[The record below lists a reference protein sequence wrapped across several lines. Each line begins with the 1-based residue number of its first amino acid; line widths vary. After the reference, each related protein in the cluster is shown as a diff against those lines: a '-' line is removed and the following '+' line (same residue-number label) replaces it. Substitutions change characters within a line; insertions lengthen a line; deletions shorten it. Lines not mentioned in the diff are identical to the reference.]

1 MYLCLNHTPREEK
14 GVKWR
19 TNSVLGKINNRI
31 NNNNR
36 KEEDFLTRNR
46 FTSKVSY
53 YQNRKMLA
61 SRVTTLTW
69 LCAIFYSRVALLA
82 NGEDACGDQGICNCY
97 FEEEEAIPVFD
108 VDCSYLGLTLPPSN
122 FPPKTN
128 NLLLSHNKLTALP
141 EHIFSDM
148 ISLQT
153 LLLSDNNL
161 TTLPEHIFSDL
172 ISLQLLYLDSNK
184 LASLPMHIFA
194 NLSNLEELGLFEN
207 NLTSLPVTIFS
218 NLTNLQVLYLHRN
231 VLTSLPV
238 NLFSNLTNLKILYL
252 QSENLEGLPEYIF
265 ASLTRLTELV
275 LANNKLASLPV
286 NIFFNQTRL
295 RNMYLDRNVLT
306 SLPANL
312 FTNLTNLE
320 LIHLQS
326 NNLQGLPRNI
336 FASQTRLTVLDLSNN
351 KLASL
356 PGDIFFNQTSLQ
368 KLDLSNNTLASL
380 PGNIFFNQTR
390 LQKLDLSNNKLAS
403 LPGNIFFNQTKLL
416 KLYLNSN
423 NLTTLQADIFSRL
436 VNLQMLLLSANKLTS
451 LPVNIFF
458 NLKNLFMLSPNK
470 NSLTTLPEQIFSN
483 LTNLDILDLSE
494 NSLTSLHENIFSEL
508 TCLSDLLLNRNNLTT
523 LPEQIFRNLV
533 GLKMLHFYQ
542 NSLQFLPEK
551 LFANMSELQYLF
563 LNKNNLTTLPEKIF
577 WDLIS
582 LEKLVF
588 YQNRLQYLPE
598 NVFANLSKLNDL
610 DLSFNYL
617 TVLPDQI
624 FADLSALETL
634 YLHGN
639 RIEHLP
645 RILLPSEGGHLNIR
659 TIYLNKNNITHIKK
673 EVFRGLCNLESLLIF
688 DNKIHTIEPFAFI
701 AGPQKLYLFNNEISE
716 LQANTFGQVLNELHL
731 YGNTIPN
738 LDLEFVSNHS
748 GNLTLYVACD
758 KIQSIEVPTLEGFQ
772 TKVITDSTVVNSF
785 MASGF
790 ECDSGYVIP
799 HICSPCKQ
807 GFYGKTT
814 GGCQPCPPGG
824 YYQDD
829 IAKVSNIPN
838 KVECKKCNAGTY
850 VPFGEGVSS
859 DDCIVCPE
867 GTNKTIHAGFRAC
880 FCMDGYAR
888 TDRFNVCQI
897 CENNAVDCYG
907 KDYKTLRK
915 GYFWNWEYP
924 GANLTEYKS
933 FVANL
938 MTESANFDPS
948 TTKYSGDLPNVHSC
962 PRSESCL
969 NNKTD
974 IEGTCETG
982 YEGLMCSKCISNYY
996 IVLGQC
1002 LECPELV
1009 YSILEVIG
1017 ILLLVICIY
1026 VLLVWQYKKQK
1037 SKVLHGT
1044 KRALIDMF
1052 ISRFKIV
1059 LGFYQVVGE
1068 FFTSL
1073 HELNWAGNLYVI
1085 GEFVAYIELNILR
1098 IFIRPN
1104 CFLKDLRI
1112 NAKLEFIIAMTFL
1125 LLIMVVP
1132 FVIYQ
1137 VKKCYYR
1144 ISLPGT
1150 KSKLLTYVLAILF
1163 LTYPPICTIIFQLY
1177 PRACKRFCWDE
1188 QKKYCVEVLR
1198 SDFAIECKTL
1208 QMYQIFAF
1216 VATVLYVI
1224 AFPFC
1229 LFFSLWKKRS
1239 ELSYHEQTLSS
1250 PVSRGDDITN
1260 PVTNTDDITHSSTPI
1275 WLTILCEN
1283 YKDKYWFWE
1292 ILELIRKVT
1301 QTVLITLLGWENRV
1315 TVLLTIGISVLF
1327 LILHA
1332 RYLPMK
1338 SSFEQKLQMFALT
1351 AILINVLIAAI
1362 DHDESEDGLT
1372 VFLILLNLIVI
1383 AIVFGELLMNVF
1395 HILGKLQV
1403 HNKVMT
1409 CAVNALRRG
1418 KRLFKIR
1425 PKQVPLIDDKS
1436 NIQTEEK
1443 LK

>member
-390 LQKLDLSNNKLAS
+390 LQKLDLS
-403 LPGNIFFNQTKLL
+403 
-416 KLYLNSN
+416 
-423 NLTTLQADIFSRL
+423 
-436 VNLQMLLLSANKLTS
+436 
-451 LPVNIFF
+451 
-458 NLKNLFMLSPNK
+458 
-470 NSLTTLPEQIFSN
+470 
-483 LTNLDILDLSE
+483 
-494 NSLTSLHENIFSEL
+494 
-508 TCLSDLLLNRNNLTT
+508 
-523 LPEQIFRNLV
+523 
-533 GLKMLHFYQ
+533 
-542 NSLQFLPEK
+542 
-551 LFANMSELQYLF
+551 
-563 LNKNNLTTLPEKIF
+563 
-577 WDLIS
+577 
-582 LEKLVF
+582 
-588 YQNRLQYLPE
+588 
-598 NVFANLSKLNDL
+598 
-610 DLSFNYL
+610 FNYL
-617 TVLPDQI
+617 TGLPDQI
-624 FADLSALETL
+624 FAELFALNKL

-645 RILLPSEGGHLNIR
+645 RIILPSEGGHLNIR
-659 TIYLNKNNITHIKK
+659 TIYLNKNNITYITK
-673 EVFRGLCNLESLLIF
+673 EVFRGLYHLESLLIF

-701 AGPQKLYLFNNEISE
+701 SGPQKLYLFNNEISE
-716 LQANTFGQVLNELHL
+716 LQANTFGQVLKELHL

-738 LDLEFVSNHS
+738 LDLKFVSNHS

-758 KIQSIEVPTLEGFQ
+758 KIQSIEVPTFEGFQ
-772 TKVITDSTVVNSF
+772 TKVVCLSRDFSFNVSITDLTVVKSF

-790 ECDSGYVIP
+790 ECDTVYVMP
-799 HICSPCKQ
+799 HKCSPCKQ

-850 VPFGEGVSS
+850 VPLGEGVSS

-897 CENNAVDCYG
+897 CENDVLDCYG

-982 YEGLMCSKCISNYY
+982 YEGIMCSKCISNYY

-1002 LECPELV
+1002 MECPELV

-1017 ILLLVICIY
+1017 ILLLVICVY
-1026 VLLVWQYKKQK
+1026 VVLVWQYKKQK
-1037 SKVLHGT
+1037 SNVLHST
-1044 KRALIDMF
+1044 ERALIDMF

-1098 IFIRPN
+1098 ILIRPS
-1104 CFLKDLRI
+1104 CFVKDLRI

-1188 QKKYCVEVLR
+1188 NRKYCVEVLR

-1208 QMYQIFAF
+1208 QMYQILAF

-1229 LFFSLWKKRS
+1229 LFFLLWKKRS

-1260 PVTNTDDITHSSTPI
+1260 PVDNSAIDDITHCSTPI

-1403 HNKVMT
+1403 HKKVMA

-1425 PKQVPLIDDKS
+1425 PRQVPLIDETC
-1436 NIQTEEK
+1436 NIQTEEN
-1443 LK
+1443 LQ

>member
-1 MYLCLNHTPREEK
+1 MFIRYCIK
-14 GVKWR
+14 DK
-19 TNSVLGKINNRI
+19 
-31 NNNNR
+31 
-36 KEEDFLTRNR
+36 
-46 FTSKVSY
+46 
-53 YQNRKMLA
+53 NRKMLA

-69 LCAIFYSRVALLA
+69 LCVIFYSRVALLA
-82 NGEDACGDQGICNCY
+82 NGQDACGDQGICNCY
-97 FEEEEAIPVFD
+97 FKEEEAILVFV
-108 VDCSYLGLTLPPSN
+108 VDCSSLGLTLPPSN
-122 FPPKTN
+122 FPPETN
-128 NLLLSHNKLTALP
+128 KLLLNKNNLTALP
-141 EHIFSDM
+141 EPLFSDMISLQYLSLSQNNLTALPEYIFSDM
-148 ISLQT
+148 ISLQR
-153 LLLSDNNL
+153 LLLYQNNL
-161 TTLPEHIFSDL
+161 TALPEHIFSDL
-172 ISLQLLYLDSNK
+172 ISLQYLDLGENK
-184 LASLPMHIFA
+184 LGSLPMHIFSNLSKLVRLNLGENKLGSLPMHIFSNLSKLEELYLA
-194 NLSNLEELGLFEN
+194 KNKLGSLQMHIFSNLSNLEELLLYQN
-207 NLTSLPVTIFS
+207 NLTALPEHIFSDLISLQYLNLGENKLGSLPMHIFS
-218 NLTNLQVLYLHRN
+218 NLSKLER
-231 VLTSLPV
+231 
-238 NLFSNLTNLKILYL
+238 LF
-252 QSENLEGLPEYIF
+252 
-265 ASLTRLTELV
+265 
-275 LANNKLASLPV
+275 
-286 NIFFNQTRL
+286 
-295 RNMYLDRNVLT
+295 LD
-306 SLPANL
+306 
-312 FTNLTNLE
+312 
-320 LIHLQS
+320 Q
-326 NNLQGLPRNI
+326 
-336 FASQTRLTVLDLSNN
+336 
-351 KLASL
+351 
-356 PGDIFFNQTSLQ
+356 
-368 KLDLSNNTLASL
+368 
-380 PGNIFFNQTR
+380 
-390 LQKLDLSNNKLAS
+390 
-403 LPGNIFFNQTKLL
+403 
-416 KLYLNSN
+416 N
-423 NLTTLQADIFSRL
+423 NLTALPEHIFSDLISLRYL
-436 VNLQMLLLSANKLTS
+436 DLGENKLGS
-451 LPVNIFF
+451 LP
-458 NLKNLFMLSPNK
+458 MH
-470 NSLTTLPEQIFSN
+470 IFSN
-483 LTNLDILDLSE
+483 LSKLVRLNLGE
-494 NSLTSLHENIFSEL
+494 NKLGSLPMHIFSNLSKLEEL
-508 TCLSDLLLNRNNLTT
+508 YLNKNKLGSLQMHIFSNLWNLEELYLNKNKLGSLQMHIFSNLSNLEELSLSQNNLTA
-523 LPEQIFRNLV
+523 LPEHIF
-533 GLKMLHFYQ
+533 
-542 NSLQFLPEK
+542 S
-551 LFANMSELQYLF
+551 
-563 LNKNNLTTLPEKIF
+563 
-577 WDLIS
+577 DLIS
-582 LEKLVF
+582 LQHLNLGENKLGS
-588 YQNRLQYLPE
+588 LPMHI
-598 NVFANLSKLNDL
+598 FSNLSKLERLYLNKNKLGSLQMHIFSNLWNLEELYLDNNKLGSLQMHIFSNLSNLEELLLNQNNLTALPEHIFSDLISLKYLNLGENKLGSLPMHIFSNLSKLERLYLDNNKLGSLQMHIFSNLSNLEEL

-617 TVLPDQI
+617 TVMPDQI
-624 FADLSALETL
+624 FADLSVLGEL

-639 RIEHLP
+639 RIKHLP
-645 RILLPSEGGHLNIR
+645 RILLPSEGGHMNIR
-659 TIYLNKNNITHIKK
+659 NVYLNKNNITYITE
-673 EVFRGLCNLESLLIF
+673 EVFRGLYNLESLLIF
-688 DNKIHTIEPFAFI
+688 DNNIHTIEPFAFI

-731 YGNTIPN
+731 YGNTISN

-748 GNLTLYVACD
+748 GHLTLYVACD
-758 KIQSIEVPTLEGFQ
+758 KIQSIEFPTFEGFQ
-772 TKVITDSTVVNSF
+772 TKILCLSRDFSFNLRITDSTVVNSL

-790 ECDSGYVIP
+790 ECDSRDMKS

-829 IAKVSNIPN
+829 IAKVSNSPN

-850 VPFGEGVSS
+850 VPLGEGVSS

-897 CENNAVDCYG
+897 CENDVLDCYG

-962 PRSESCL
+962 PRSESCI
-969 NNKTD
+969 NNNTD

-982 YEGLMCSKCISNYY
+982 YEGIMCSKCISNYY

-1017 ILLLVICIY
+1017 ILLLVICVY

-1037 SKVLHGT
+1037 SKVLHST

-1104 CFLKDLRI
+1104 CFVKDLKI

-1150 KSKLLTYVLAILF
+1150 KSKLLTYMLAILF

-1188 QKKYCVEVLR
+1188 NRKYCVEVLR
-1198 SDFAIECKTL
+1198 SDFAIECKSL
-1208 QMYQIFAF
+1208 QTYQILAF

-1229 LFFSLWKKRS
+1229 LLFFLWKKRS
-1239 ELSYHEQTLSS
+1239 ELSYHERTLSS

-1275 WLTILCEN
+1275 WVTILCEN

-1418 KRLFKIR
+1418 KRLCKIR

>member
-1 MYLCLNHTPREEK
+1 
-14 GVKWR
+14 
-19 TNSVLGKINNRI
+19 
-31 NNNNR
+31 
-36 KEEDFLTRNR
+36 
-46 FTSKVSY
+46 
-53 YQNRKMLA
+53 MLA

-69 LCAIFYSRVALLA
+69 LCVIFYLRVALLA
-82 NGEDACGDQGICNCY
+82 NGQDACGDQGICYC
-97 FEEEEAIPVFD
+97 FFIEEKALIVS
-108 VDCSYLGLTLPPSN
+108 CSSLGLTLPPSN

-128 NLLLSHNKLTALP
+128 RFFFSRLLDQNNLTALPESLCSDMISLHHLNLGYNKLGSLPMHIFSNLSKLERLLLNQNNLTALP
-141 EHIFSDM
+141 EHIFASQTRLWTLH
-148 ISLQT
+148 LQI
-153 LLLSDNNL
+153 N
-161 TTLPEHIFSDL
+161 
-172 ISLQLLYLDSNK
+172 
-184 LASLPMHIFA
+184 
-194 NLSNLEELGLFEN
+194 
-207 NLTSLPVTIFS
+207 
-218 NLTNLQVLYLHRN
+218 
-231 VLTSLPV
+231 
-238 NLFSNLTNLKILYL
+238 
-252 QSENLEGLPEYIF
+252 NLEGLPE
-265 ASLTRLTELV
+265 
-275 LANNKLASLPV
+275 
-286 NIFFNQTRL
+286 Q
-295 RNMYLDRNVLT
+295 
-306 SLPANL
+306 
-312 FTNLTNLE
+312 
-320 LIHLQS
+320 
-326 NNLQGLPRNI
+326 I
-336 FASQTRLTVLDLSNN
+336 FASQKELLALNLFKNNLTVLSGQTFSNLISLLHLDLSKN

-356 PGDIFFNQTSLQ
+356 PGDIFVNQTKLVKLHLDSNNLEGLPENIFASQ
-368 KLDLSNNTLASL
+368 EHLRTLDLS
-380 PGNIFFNQTR
+380 
-390 LQKLDLSNNKLAS
+390 KNKLAS
-403 LPGNIFFNQTKLL
+403 LPGDIFVNQTKLV
-416 KLYLNSN
+416 K
-423 NLTTLQADIFSRL
+423 
-436 VNLQMLLLSANKLTS
+436 
-451 LPVNIFF
+451 
-458 NLKNLFMLSPNK
+458 
-470 NSLTTLPEQIFSN
+470 
-483 LTNLDILDLSE
+483 
-494 NSLTSLHENIFSEL
+494 
-508 TCLSDLLLNRNNLTT
+508 
-523 LPEQIFRNLV
+523 
-533 GLKMLHFYQ
+533 
-542 NSLQFLPEK
+542 
-551 LFANMSELQYLF
+551 
-563 LNKNNLTTLPEKIF
+563 
-577 WDLIS
+577 
-582 LEKLVF
+582 
-588 YQNRLQYLPE
+588 
-598 NVFANLSKLNDL
+598 L

-617 TVLPDQI
+617 TGLPDQI
-624 FADLSALETL
+624 FAELFALNKL

-645 RILLPSEGGHLNIR
+645 RIILPSEGGHLNIR
-659 TIYLNKNNITHIKK
+659 TIYLNKNNITYITK
-673 EVFRGLCNLESLLIF
+673 EVFRGLYRLESLLIF

-701 AGPQKLYLFNNEISE
+701 SGPQKLYLFNNEISE
-716 LQANTFGQVLNELHL
+716 LQANTFGQVLKE
-731 YGNTIPN
+731 
-738 LDLEFVSNHS
+738 
-748 GNLTLYVACD
+748 LYVACD
-758 KIQSIEVPTLEGFQ
+758 KIQSIEVPTFEGFQ
-772 TKVITDSTVVNSF
+772 TKIVCLSQDFSFNLSITETTVVDSL

-790 ECDSGYVIP
+790 ECNSGDVIS

-897 CENNAVDCYG
+897 CENDVLDCYG

-948 TTKYSGDLPNVHSC
+948 TTKYSGDLPNIHSC
-962 PRSESCL
+962 PRSESCI
-969 NNKTD
+969 NNNTD

-982 YEGLMCSKCISNYY
+982 YEGIMCSKCISNYY

-1017 ILLLVICIY
+1017 ILLLVICVY

-1037 SKVLHGT
+1037 SKVLHSK

-1104 CFLKDLRI
+1104 CFVKDLKI

-1137 VKKCYYR
+1137 AKKCYYR
-1144 ISLPGT
+1144 ISFPGT

-1188 QKKYCVEVLR
+1188 NRKYCVEVLR

-1208 QMYQIFAF
+1208 QLYQILAF

-1229 LFFSLWKKRS
+1229 LLFFLWKKRS
-1239 ELSYHEQTLSS
+1239 ELSYHELTLSS
-1250 PVSRGDDITN
+1250 PVSRGNDITN

-1301 QTVLITLLGWENRV
+1301 QTVLITLLGWESRV

-1383 AIVFGELLMNVF
+1383 AIVFGELLMGVF

-1403 HNKVMT
+1403 HKKVTT
-1409 CAVNALRRG
+1409 CVVNALRRG

-1425 PKQVPLIDDKS
+1425 PKQVPLIDDKC

-1443 LK
+1443 LT

>member
-1 MYLCLNHTPREEK
+1 
-14 GVKWR
+14 
-19 TNSVLGKINNRI
+19 
-31 NNNNR
+31 
-36 KEEDFLTRNR
+36 
-46 FTSKVSY
+46 
-53 YQNRKMLA
+53 MLA

-69 LCAIFYSRVALLA
+69 LCVIFYSRVALLA
-82 NGEDACGDQGICNCY
+82 NGQDACGDQGICNCY
-97 FEEEEAIPVFD
+97 FIEEESILVFV
-108 VDCSYLGLTLPPSN
+108 VDCSSLGLTLPPSN
-122 FPPKTN
+122 FPPETN
-128 NLLLSHNKLTALP
+128 KLDLSANSLWPLQINTFSSLENIQKLLLN
-141 EHIFSDM
+141 
-148 ISLQT
+148 Q
-153 LLLSDNNL
+153 NNL
-161 TTLPEHIFSDL
+161 TALPEHIFSDL
-172 ISLQLLYLDSNK
+172 ISLQHLYLDSNK
-184 LASLPMHIFA
+184 LGSLPMHIFSNLA
-194 NLSNLEELGLFEN
+194 NLEQLLLNKNKLTALRDNIFCELISLQYLDMAQN
-207 NLTSLPVTIFS
+207 NLTYLPVEIFS
-218 NLTNLQVLYLHRN
+218 NLTLVEHLDLH
-231 VLTSLPV
+231 
-238 NLFSNLTNLKILYL
+238 
-252 QSENLEGLPEYIF
+252 
-265 ASLTRLTELV
+265 
-275 LANNKLASLPV
+275 
-286 NIFFNQTRL
+286 
-295 RNMYLDRNVLT
+295 
-306 SLPANL
+306 
-312 FTNLTNLE
+312 
-320 LIHLQS
+320 S
-326 NNLQGLPRNI
+326 NNLQGLPENI
-336 FASQTRLTVLDLSNN
+336 FASQTHLWELYLHSNNLQGLPENIFASQTQLWELCLNSNKLTTLPADIFSSLINLHTLDLHSNNLQGLPENIFASQTHLWVLFLNKNNLTVLSGQTFSN
-351 KLASL
+351 LISL
-356 PGDIFFNQTSLQ
+356 L
-368 KLDLSNNTLASL
+368 
-380 PGNIFFNQTR
+380 R
-390 LQKLDLSNNKLAS
+390 LDLSNNKLAS

-772 TKVITDSTVVNSF
+772 TKVLCLSRDFSFNLSITDSTVVNSF

>member
-1 MYLCLNHTPREEK
+1 
-14 GVKWR
+14 
-19 TNSVLGKINNRI
+19 
-31 NNNNR
+31 
-36 KEEDFLTRNR
+36 
-46 FTSKVSY
+46 
-53 YQNRKMLA
+53 MLA
-61 SRVTTLTW
+61 SRVTTLIW
-69 LCAIFYSRVALLA
+69 FCVSFYSTLIA
-82 NGEDACGDQGICNCY
+82 NGQDACGDEGICNCY
-97 FEEEEAIPVFD
+97 SEEKEASLVF
-108 VDCSYLGLTLPPSN
+108 VVNCSSLGLTLPPSN
-122 FPPKTN
+122 FPSKTN
-128 NLLLSHNKLTALP
+128 ILLLNENNLTALP
-141 EHIFSDM
+141 EPLFSDMISLQNLSLSQNNLTPLPEYIFSDM
-148 ISLQT
+148 ISLQRLDLSANSLWSLQINT
-153 LLLSDNNL
+153 FSSLENIQKLLLNQNNL
-161 TTLPEHIFSDL
+161 TALPEHIFSDL
-172 ISLQLLYLDSNK
+172 ISLQYLNLGKNK
-184 LASLPMHIFA
+184 LGSLPMHIFSNLSKLERLYLDNNKLGSLQMHIFS
-194 NLSNLEELGLFEN
+194 NLSNLEELSLSQN
-207 NLTSLPVTIFS
+207 NLTALPEYIFSDMISLQRLDLSANSSWSLQINTFSTLENIQKLFLNQNNLRALPEHIFS
-218 NLTNLQVLYLHRN
+218 NLISLQYLYLERN

-238 NLFSNLTNLKILYL
+238 NLFSNLTNL
-252 QSENLEGLPEYIF
+252 EW
-265 ASLTRLTELV
+265 
-275 LANNKLASLPV
+275 
-286 NIFFNQTRL
+286 
-295 RNMYLDRNVLT
+295 LD
-306 SLPANL
+306 
-312 FTNLTNLE
+312 
-320 LIHLQS
+320 
-326 NNLQGLPRNI
+326 
-336 FASQTRLTVLDLSNN
+336 
-351 KLASL
+351 
-356 PGDIFFNQTSLQ
+356 
-368 KLDLSNNTLASL
+368 
-380 PGNIFFNQTR
+380 
-390 LQKLDLSNNKLAS
+390 
-403 LPGNIFFNQTKLL
+403 
-416 KLYLNSN
+416 LNSN
-423 NLTTLQADIFSRL
+423 NLTTLPADIFSSL
-436 VNLQMLLLSANKLTS
+436 VNLHILYLERNVLTSLPVNLFSNLTNLEGLDLNSNNLTTLPADIFSSLVNLHILYLERNVLTSLPVNLFSNLTNLEGLDLNSNNLTTLPADIFSSLVNLHILHLESNNLKGLPENIFASQMHLWELFLSANKLTS
-451 LPVNIFF
+451 LSVNIFS
-458 NLKNLFMLSPNK
+458 NLENLFMLSYKK
-470 NSLTTLPEQIFSN
+470 NSLATLPEQIFSN
-483 LTNLDILDLSE
+483 LTSLSILDLSE
-494 NSLTSLHENIFSEL
+494 NNFTSLNENTFSEV
-508 TCLSDLLLNRNNLTT
+508 TCRDLLNNQNNMTA

-533 GLKMLHFYQ
+533 GLKW
-542 NSLQFLPEK
+542 
-551 LFANMSELQYLF
+551 LF
-563 LNKNNLTTLPEKIF
+563 LDKNNLTTLPEKIL

-582 LEKLVF
+582 LHQLTF
-588 YQNRLQYLPE
+588 YQNRLQHLPE
-598 NVFANLSKLNDL
+598 NLFANLSKLTIL

-617 TVLPDQI
+617 TDLPDQI
-624 FADLSALETL
+624 FADLFALNTL

-659 TIYLNKNNITHIKK
+659 NVYLNKNNITYITE
-673 EVFRGLCNLESLLIF
+673 EVFRGLYNLESLLIF

-701 AGPQKLYLFNNEISE
+701 AGPQILYLFNNEISE
-716 LQANTFGQVLNELHL
+716 LQANTFGQVLKELHL

-758 KIQSIEVPTLEGFQ
+758 KIQSIELPKFEGFQ
-772 TKVITDSTVVNSF
+772 TKVLCLSRDFSFNLSIHDSTVVNSL

-790 ECDSGYVIP
+790 ECDSGDVIS

-829 IAKVSNIPN
+829 IAKVSNIPK

-850 VPFGEGVSS
+850 VPFGKGVSS

-880 FCMDGYAR
+880 FCIDGYAR
-888 TDRFNVCQI
+888 TDRFNMCQI
-897 CENNAVDCYG
+897 CENDALDCYG
-907 KDYKTLRK
+907 KDYKTLRN

-948 TTKYSGDLPNVHSC
+948 TTKYSGDLPNAHSC

-969 NNKTD
+969 NSKTV

-1009 YSILEVIG
+1009 YSILEVTG
-1017 ILLLVICIY
+1017 ILLLVICVY
-1026 VLLVWQYKKQK
+1026 VLLVWQNKKQK
-1037 SKVLHGT
+1037 SKVLYST

-1104 CFLKDLRI
+1104 CFLKDLKI

-1125 LLIMVVP
+1125 LVIMVVP

-1137 VKKCYYR
+1137 IKKCYYR

-1150 KSKLLTYVLAILF
+1150 KSKLLTNVLVILF

-1177 PRACKRFCWDE
+1177 PRACKRFCWD
-1188 QKKYCVEVLR
+1188 KNRKYCVEVLR

-1208 QMYQIFAF
+1208 QLYQILAF

-1229 LFFSLWKKRS
+1229 LLFFLWKKRS
-1239 ELSYHEQTLSS
+1239 ELSYHERTLSS

-1260 PVTNTDDITHSSTPI
+1260 PVTNTDDITHRSTPI

-1362 DHDESEDGLT
+1362 DHDESEDGIT

-1383 AIVFGELLMNVF
+1383 AIVFGELLMGVF

-1403 HNKVMT
+1403 NKKITT
-1409 CAVNALRRG
+1409 CAVNALRSG

-1443 LK
+1443 LT

>member
-1 MYLCLNHTPREEK
+1 
-14 GVKWR
+14 
-19 TNSVLGKINNRI
+19 
-31 NNNNR
+31 
-36 KEEDFLTRNR
+36 
-46 FTSKVSY
+46 
-53 YQNRKMLA
+53 MLA
-61 SRVTTLTW
+61 SRVTTLIW
-69 LCAIFYSRVALLA
+69 FCVSLYSTLIA
-82 NGEDACGDQGICNCY
+82 NGQDACGDEGICNCY
-97 FEEEEAIPVFD
+97 SKEEEASLVF
-108 VDCSYLGLTLPPSN
+108 VVNCSSLGLTLPPSN
-122 FPPKTN
+122 FPSKTN
-128 NLLLSHNKLTALP
+128 TLLLNENNLTALPEPLFSDMISLQNLLLNQNNLTALP
-141 EHIFSDM
+141 EHIFSDL
-148 ISLQT
+148 ISLQYLNLGENKLGSLPMHIFSNLSKLERLYLDNNKLGSLQMHIFSNLSSLEE

-172 ISLQLLYLDSNK
+172 ISLQLLFLDSNK
-184 LASLPMHIFA
+184 LGYLPMHIFS
-194 NLSNLEELGLFEN
+194 NLSNLDELLLNQN
-207 NLTSLPVTIFS
+207 NLTALPEHMFASQTR
-218 NLTNLQVLYLHRN
+218 LWELD
-231 VLTSLPV
+231 
-238 NLFSNLTNLKILYL
+238 L
-252 QSENLEGLPEYIF
+252 QSNNLEGLPE
-265 ASLTRLTELV
+265 
-275 LANNKLASLPV
+275 
-286 NIFFNQTRL
+286 
-295 RNMYLDRNVLT
+295 
-306 SLPANL
+306 
-312 FTNLTNLE
+312 
-320 LIHLQS
+320 
-326 NNLQGLPRNI
+326 NI
-336 FASQTRLTVLDLSNN
+336 FASQKHLWVLKLNNNSLTVLSGQTFSNLIYLQNLDLSNN

-356 PGDIFFNQTSLQ
+356 PE
-368 KLDLSNNTLASL
+368 
-380 PGNIFFNQTR
+380 NIFFNQTR
-390 LQKLDLSNNKLAS
+390 LWK
-403 LPGNIFFNQTKLL
+403 
-416 KLYLNSN
+416 
-423 NLTTLQADIFSRL
+423 
-436 VNLQMLLLSANKLTS
+436 
-451 LPVNIFF
+451 
-458 NLKNLFMLSPNK
+458 
-470 NSLTTLPEQIFSN
+470 
-483 LTNLDILDLSE
+483 
-494 NSLTSLHENIFSEL
+494 
-508 TCLSDLLLNRNNLTT
+508 
-523 LPEQIFRNLV
+523 
-533 GLKMLHFYQ
+533 
-542 NSLQFLPEK
+542 
-551 LFANMSELQYLF
+551 
-563 LNKNNLTTLPEKIF
+563 
-577 WDLIS
+577 
-582 LEKLVF
+582 
-588 YQNRLQYLPE
+588 
-598 NVFANLSKLNDL
+598 L

-617 TVLPDQI
+617 TVMPDQI
-624 FADLSALETL
+624 FADLSILREL

-639 RIEHLP
+639 RIKHLP
-645 RILLPSEGGHLNIR
+645 RILLPSEGGHMNIR
-659 TIYLNKNNITHIKK
+659 TVYLNKNNITYITE
-673 EVFRGLCNLESLLIF
+673 EVFRGLYNLKILLIF
-688 DNKIHTIEPFAFI
+688 DNNIHTIEPFAFI

-716 LQANTFGQVLNELHL
+716 LRANTFGQVLNELHL
-731 YGNTIPN
+731 YGNTISN

-748 GNLTLYVACD
+748 GHLTLYVACD
-758 KIQSIEVPTLEGFQ
+758 KIQSIEFPTFEGFQ
-772 TKVITDSTVVNSF
+772 TKIITDSTVVNSL

-790 ECDSGYVIP
+790 ECDSRDMKS

-829 IAKVSNIPN
+829 IAKVSNSPN

-850 VPFGEGVSS
+850 VPLGEGVSS

-897 CENNAVDCYG
+897 CENDVLDCYG

-962 PRSESCL
+962 PRSESCI
-969 NNKTD
+969 NNNTD

-982 YEGLMCSKCISNYY
+982 YEGIMCSKCISNYY

-1017 ILLLVICIY
+1017 ILLLVICVY

-1037 SKVLHGT
+1037 SKVLHST

-1104 CFLKDLRI
+1104 CFVKDLKI

-1150 KSKLLTYVLAILF
+1150 KSKLLTYMLAILF

-1188 QKKYCVEVLR
+1188 NRKYCVEVLR
-1198 SDFAIECKTL
+1198 SDFAIECKSL
-1208 QMYQIFAF
+1208 QTYQILAF

-1229 LFFSLWKKRS
+1229 LLFFLWKKRS
-1239 ELSYHEQTLSS
+1239 ELSYHERTLSS

-1275 WLTILCEN
+1275 WVTILCEN

-1418 KRLFKIR
+1418 KRLCKIR

>member
-1 MYLCLNHTPREEK
+1 
-14 GVKWR
+14 
-19 TNSVLGKINNRI
+19 
-31 NNNNR
+31 
-36 KEEDFLTRNR
+36 
-46 FTSKVSY
+46 
-53 YQNRKMLA
+53 MLA
-61 SRVTTLTW
+61 SRVTTLIW
-69 LCAIFYSRVALLA
+69 FCVSLYSTLIA
-82 NGEDACGDQGICNCY
+82 NGQDACGDEGICNCY
-97 FEEEEAIPVFD
+97 SKEEEASLVF
-108 VDCSYLGLTLPPSN
+108 VVNCSSLGLTLPPSN
-122 FPPKTN
+122 FPSKTN
-128 NLLLSHNKLTALP
+128 TLLLNENNLTALPEPLFSDMISLQNLLLNQNNLTALP
-141 EHIFSDM
+141 EHIFSDL
-148 ISLQT
+148 ISLQYLNLGENKLGSLPMHIFSNLSKLERLYLDNNKLGSLQMHIFSNLSSLEE

-172 ISLQLLYLDSNK
+172 ISLQLLFLDSNK
-184 LASLPMHIFA
+184 LGYLPMHIFS
-194 NLSNLEELGLFEN
+194 NLSNLDELLLNQN
-207 NLTSLPVTIFS
+207 NLTA
-218 NLTNLQVLYLHRN
+218 
-231 VLTSLPV
+231 
-238 NLFSNLTNLKILYL
+238 
-252 QSENLEGLPEYIF
+252 LPEH
-265 ASLTRLTELV
+265 
-275 LANNKLASLPV
+275 
-286 NIFFNQTRL
+286 
-295 RNMYLDRNVLT
+295 M
-306 SLPANL
+306 
-312 FTNLTNLE
+312 
-320 LIHLQS
+320 
-326 NNLQGLPRNI
+326 
-336 FASQTRLTVLDLSNN
+336 FASQTRLWELKLNNNSLTVLSGQTFSNLIYLQNLDLSNN

-356 PGDIFFNQTSLQ
+356 PE
-368 KLDLSNNTLASL
+368 
-380 PGNIFFNQTR
+380 NIFFNQTR
-390 LQKLDLSNNKLAS
+390 LWK
-403 LPGNIFFNQTKLL
+403 
-416 KLYLNSN
+416 
-423 NLTTLQADIFSRL
+423 
-436 VNLQMLLLSANKLTS
+436 
-451 LPVNIFF
+451 
-458 NLKNLFMLSPNK
+458 
-470 NSLTTLPEQIFSN
+470 
-483 LTNLDILDLSE
+483 
-494 NSLTSLHENIFSEL
+494 
-508 TCLSDLLLNRNNLTT
+508 
-523 LPEQIFRNLV
+523 
-533 GLKMLHFYQ
+533 
-542 NSLQFLPEK
+542 
-551 LFANMSELQYLF
+551 
-563 LNKNNLTTLPEKIF
+563 
-577 WDLIS
+577 
-582 LEKLVF
+582 
-588 YQNRLQYLPE
+588 
-598 NVFANLSKLNDL
+598 L

-617 TVLPDQI
+617 TVMPDQI
-624 FADLSALETL
+624 FADLSILREL

-639 RIEHLP
+639 RIKHLP
-645 RILLPSEGGHLNIR
+645 RILLPSEGGHMNIR
-659 TIYLNKNNITHIKK
+659 TVYLNKNNITYITE
-673 EVFRGLCNLESLLIF
+673 EVFRGLYNLKILLIF
-688 DNKIHTIEPFAFI
+688 DNNIHTIEPFAFI

-716 LQANTFGQVLNELHL
+716 LRANTFGQVLNELHL
-731 YGNTIPN
+731 YGNTISN

-748 GNLTLYVACD
+748 GHLTLYVACD
-758 KIQSIEVPTLEGFQ
+758 KIQSIEFPTFEGFQ
-772 TKVITDSTVVNSF
+772 TKILCLSRDFSFNLRITDSTVVNSL

-790 ECDSGYVIP
+790 ECDSRDMKS

-829 IAKVSNIPN
+829 IAKVSNSPN

-850 VPFGEGVSS
+850 VPLGEGVSS

-897 CENNAVDCYG
+897 CENDVLDCYG

-962 PRSESCL
+962 PRSESCI
-969 NNKTD
+969 NNNTD

-982 YEGLMCSKCISNYY
+982 YEGIMCSKCISNYY

-1017 ILLLVICIY
+1017 ILLLVICVY

-1037 SKVLHGT
+1037 SKVLHST

-1104 CFLKDLRI
+1104 CFVKDLKI

-1150 KSKLLTYVLAILF
+1150 KSKLLTYMLAILF

-1188 QKKYCVEVLR
+1188 NRKYCVEVLR
-1198 SDFAIECKTL
+1198 SDFAIECKSL
-1208 QMYQIFAF
+1208 QTYQILAF

-1229 LFFSLWKKRS
+1229 LLFFLWKKRS
-1239 ELSYHEQTLSS
+1239 ELSYHERTLSS

-1275 WLTILCEN
+1275 WVTILCEN

-1418 KRLFKIR
+1418 KRLCKIR

>member
-1 MYLCLNHTPREEK
+1 MFIRYCIK
-14 GVKWR
+14 DK
-19 TNSVLGKINNRI
+19 
-31 NNNNR
+31 
-36 KEEDFLTRNR
+36 
-46 FTSKVSY
+46 
-53 YQNRKMLA
+53 NRKMLA

-69 LCAIFYSRVALLA
+69 LCVIFYSRVALLA
-82 NGEDACGDQGICNCY
+82 NGQDACGDQGICNCY
-97 FEEEEAIPVFD
+97 FKEEEAILVFV
-108 VDCSYLGLTLPPSN
+108 VDCSSLGLTLPPSN
-122 FPPKTN
+122 FPPETN
-128 NLLLSHNKLTALP
+128 KLLLNKNNLTALP
-141 EHIFSDM
+141 EPLFSDMISLQYLSLSQNNLTALPEYIFSDM
-148 ISLQT
+148 ISLQR
-153 LLLSDNNL
+153 LLLYQNNL
-161 TTLPEHIFSDL
+161 TALPEHIFSDL
-172 ISLQLLYLDSNK
+172 ISLQYLDLGENK
-184 LASLPMHIFA
+184 LGSLPMHIFSNLSKLVRLNLGENKLGSLPMHIFSNLSKLEELYLA
-194 NLSNLEELGLFEN
+194 KNKLGSLQMHIFSNLSNLEELLLYQN
-207 NLTSLPVTIFS
+207 NLTALPEHIFSDLISLQYLNLGENKLGSLPMHIFS
-218 NLTNLQVLYLHRN
+218 NLSKLERLFLDQNNLTALPEHIFSDLISLRYLDLGEN
-231 VLTSLPV
+231 KLGSLPMHI
-238 NLFSNLTNLKILYL
+238 FSNLSKLVRLNLGENKLGSLPMHIFSNLSKLEELYL
-252 QSENLEGLPEYIF
+252 NKNKLGSLQMHIFSNLWNLEELYLNKNKLGSLQMHIFSNLSNLEELSLSQNNLTALPEHIF
-265 ASLTRLTELV
+265 SDLISLQHLNLGENKLGSLPMHIFSNLSKLERLYLNKNKLGSLQMHIFSNLWNLEELY
-275 LANNKLASLPV
+275 LDNNKLGSLQMHIFSNLSNLEELLLNQNNLTALPEHIFSDLISLKYLNLGENKLGSLPMH
-286 NIFFNQTRL
+286 IFSNLSKLERL
-295 RNMYLDRNVLT
+295 YLDNNKLG
-306 SLPANL
+306 SLQMHIFSNL
-312 FTNLTNLE
+312 SNLE
-320 LIHLQS
+320 E
-326 NNLQGLPRNI
+326 
-336 FASQTRLTVLDLSNN
+336 LDLSNN

-356 PGDIFFNQTSLQ
+356 PE
-368 KLDLSNNTLASL
+368 
-380 PGNIFFNQTR
+380 NIFFNQTR
-390 LQKLDLSNNKLAS
+390 LWK
-403 LPGNIFFNQTKLL
+403 
-416 KLYLNSN
+416 
-423 NLTTLQADIFSRL
+423 
-436 VNLQMLLLSANKLTS
+436 
-451 LPVNIFF
+451 
-458 NLKNLFMLSPNK
+458 
-470 NSLTTLPEQIFSN
+470 
-483 LTNLDILDLSE
+483 
-494 NSLTSLHENIFSEL
+494 
-508 TCLSDLLLNRNNLTT
+508 
-523 LPEQIFRNLV
+523 
-533 GLKMLHFYQ
+533 
-542 NSLQFLPEK
+542 
-551 LFANMSELQYLF
+551 
-563 LNKNNLTTLPEKIF
+563 
-577 WDLIS
+577 
-582 LEKLVF
+582 
-588 YQNRLQYLPE
+588 
-598 NVFANLSKLNDL
+598 L

-617 TVLPDQI
+617 TVMPDQI
-624 FADLSALETL
+624 FADLSVLGEL

-639 RIEHLP
+639 RIKHLP
-645 RILLPSEGGHLNIR
+645 RILLPSEGGHMNIR
-659 TIYLNKNNITHIKK
+659 NVYLNKNNITYITE
-673 EVFRGLCNLESLLIF
+673 EVFRGLYNLESLLIF
-688 DNKIHTIEPFAFI
+688 DNNIHTIEPFAFI

-731 YGNTIPN
+731 YGNTISN

-748 GNLTLYVACD
+748 GHLTLYVACD
-758 KIQSIEVPTLEGFQ
+758 KIQSIEFPTFEGFQ
-772 TKVITDSTVVNSF
+772 TKILCLSRDFSFNLRITDSTVVNSL

-790 ECDSGYVIP
+790 ECDSRDMKS

-829 IAKVSNIPN
+829 IAKVSNSPN

-850 VPFGEGVSS
+850 VPLGEGVSS

-897 CENNAVDCYG
+897 CENDVLDCYG

-962 PRSESCL
+962 PRSESCI
-969 NNKTD
+969 NNNTD

-982 YEGLMCSKCISNYY
+982 YEGIMCSKCISNYY

-1017 ILLLVICIY
+1017 ILLLVICVY

-1037 SKVLHGT
+1037 SKVLHST

-1104 CFLKDLRI
+1104 CFVKDLKI

-1150 KSKLLTYVLAILF
+1150 KSKLLTYMLAILF

-1188 QKKYCVEVLR
+1188 NRKYCVEVLR
-1198 SDFAIECKTL
+1198 SDFAIECKSL
-1208 QMYQIFAF
+1208 QTYQILAF

-1229 LFFSLWKKRS
+1229 LLFFLWKKRS
-1239 ELSYHEQTLSS
+1239 ELSYHERTLSS

-1275 WLTILCEN
+1275 WVTILCEN

-1418 KRLFKIR
+1418 KRLCKIR

>member
-1 MYLCLNHTPREEK
+1 
-14 GVKWR
+14 
-19 TNSVLGKINNRI
+19 
-31 NNNNR
+31 
-36 KEEDFLTRNR
+36 
-46 FTSKVSY
+46 
-53 YQNRKMLA
+53 MLA
-61 SRVTTLTW
+61 SRVTTLIW
-69 LCAIFYSRVALLA
+69 FCVSLYSTLIA
-82 NGEDACGDQGICNCY
+82 NGQDACGDEGICNCY
-97 FEEEEAIPVFD
+97 SKEEEASLVF
-108 VDCSYLGLTLPPSN
+108 VVNCSSLGLTLPPSN
-122 FPPKTN
+122 FPSKTN
-128 NLLLSHNKLTALP
+128 TLLLNENNLTALPEPLFSDMISLQNLLLNQNNLTALP
-141 EHIFSDM
+141 EHIFSDL
-148 ISLQT
+148 ISLQYLNLGENKLGSLPMHIFSNLSKLERLYLDNNKLGSLQMHIFSNLSSLEE

-172 ISLQLLYLDSNK
+172 ISLQLLFLDSNK
-184 LASLPMHIFA
+184 LGYLPMHIFS
-194 NLSNLEELGLFEN
+194 NLSNLDELLLNQN
-207 NLTSLPVTIFS
+207 NLTA
-218 NLTNLQVLYLHRN
+218 
-231 VLTSLPV
+231 
-238 NLFSNLTNLKILYL
+238 
-252 QSENLEGLPEYIF
+252 LPEH
-265 ASLTRLTELV
+265 
-275 LANNKLASLPV
+275 
-286 NIFFNQTRL
+286 
-295 RNMYLDRNVLT
+295 M
-306 SLPANL
+306 
-312 FTNLTNLE
+312 
-320 LIHLQS
+320 
-326 NNLQGLPRNI
+326 
-336 FASQTRLTVLDLSNN
+336 FASQTRLWELDLSNN

-356 PGDIFFNQTSLQ
+356 PE
-368 KLDLSNNTLASL
+368 
-380 PGNIFFNQTR
+380 NIFFNQTR
-390 LQKLDLSNNKLAS
+390 LWK
-403 LPGNIFFNQTKLL
+403 
-416 KLYLNSN
+416 
-423 NLTTLQADIFSRL
+423 
-436 VNLQMLLLSANKLTS
+436 
-451 LPVNIFF
+451 
-458 NLKNLFMLSPNK
+458 
-470 NSLTTLPEQIFSN
+470 
-483 LTNLDILDLSE
+483 
-494 NSLTSLHENIFSEL
+494 
-508 TCLSDLLLNRNNLTT
+508 
-523 LPEQIFRNLV
+523 
-533 GLKMLHFYQ
+533 
-542 NSLQFLPEK
+542 
-551 LFANMSELQYLF
+551 
-563 LNKNNLTTLPEKIF
+563 
-577 WDLIS
+577 
-582 LEKLVF
+582 
-588 YQNRLQYLPE
+588 
-598 NVFANLSKLNDL
+598 L

-617 TVLPDQI
+617 TVMPDQI
-624 FADLSALETL
+624 FADLSILREL

-639 RIEHLP
+639 RIKHLP
-645 RILLPSEGGHLNIR
+645 RILLPSEGGHMNIR
-659 TIYLNKNNITHIKK
+659 TVYLNKNNITYITE
-673 EVFRGLCNLESLLIF
+673 EVFRGLYNLKILLIF
-688 DNKIHTIEPFAFI
+688 DNNIHTIEPFAFI

-716 LQANTFGQVLNELHL
+716 LRANTFGQVLNELHL
-731 YGNTIPN
+731 YGNTISN

-748 GNLTLYVACD
+748 GHLTLYVACD
-758 KIQSIEVPTLEGFQ
+758 KIQSIEFPTFEGFQ
-772 TKVITDSTVVNSF
+772 TKILCLSRDFSFNLRITDSTVVNSL

-790 ECDSGYVIP
+790 ECDSRDMKS

-829 IAKVSNIPN
+829 IAKVSNSPN

-850 VPFGEGVSS
+850 VPLGEGVSS

-897 CENNAVDCYG
+897 CENDVLDCYG

-962 PRSESCL
+962 PRSESCI
-969 NNKTD
+969 NNNTD

-982 YEGLMCSKCISNYY
+982 YEGIMCSKCISNYY

-1017 ILLLVICIY
+1017 ILLLVICVY

-1037 SKVLHGT
+1037 SKVLHST

-1104 CFLKDLRI
+1104 CFVKDLKI

-1150 KSKLLTYVLAILF
+1150 KSKLLTYMLAILF

-1188 QKKYCVEVLR
+1188 NRKYCVEVLR
-1198 SDFAIECKTL
+1198 SDFAIECKSL
-1208 QMYQIFAF
+1208 QTYQILAF

-1229 LFFSLWKKRS
+1229 LLFFLWKKRS
-1239 ELSYHEQTLSS
+1239 ELSYHERTLSS

-1275 WLTILCEN
+1275 WVTILCEN

-1418 KRLFKIR
+1418 KRLCKIR